1 MVGMKLPKV
10 VDDLTTSFEKLPG
23 IGRRTAQRLAFYL
36 LRVPQRDLDLFAKSL
51 GNLKKE
57 TQLCEICHNL
67 TDQERCGICAD
78 SSREKSQVCVVES
91 FQDVLALEKSG
102 SYRGV
107 YHVLHGAISPLN
119 NIGPEELYIDTLL
132 TRVDNGKISEII
144 LATNTSL
151 EGEAT
156 ALYIADR
163 VEDRKQL
170 NSELAALRITRIGR
184 GLPTGV
190 ELEYADDETLSQA
203 MGARKGI

>member
-1 MVGMKLPKV
+1 MRLPKV
-10 VDDLTTSFEKLPG
+10 VEDLTTSFEKLPG
-23 IGRRTAQRLAFYL
+23 IGRRSAQRLAFYL
-36 LRVPQRDLDLFAKSL
+36 LRVPQRDLDGFAKAL
-51 GNLKKE
+51 TDLKRK
-57 TQLCEICHNL
+57 TQLCTICHNL
-67 TDQERCGICAD
+67 TESEECSVCGDA
-78 SSREKSQVCVVES
+78 SRDHAQVCVVES

-102 SYRGV
+102 GYAGI

-132 TRVDNGKISEII
+132 TRVDSGKIAEII

-163 VEDRKQL
+163 VEERRKVNDQL
-170 NSELAALRITRIGR
+170 AKIRVTRIGR

-203 MGARKGI
+203 MGARRGM

>member
-1 MVGMKLPKV
+1 MKLPKV
-10 VDDLTTSFEKLPG
+10 VEDLTTSFEKLPG
-23 IGRRTAQRLAFYL
+23 IGHRTAQRLAFYL
-36 LRVPQRDLDLFAKSL
+36 LRVPQRDLDAFGKSL
-51 GNLKKE
+51 AELKKR
-57 TQLCEICHNL
+57 TQICRTCHNL
-67 TDQERCGICAD
+67 TEEEICSVCLDSQRDQA
-78 SSREKSQVCVVES
+78 QVCVVES
-91 FQDVLALEKSG
+91 FQDVIALEKSG

-107 YHVLHGAISPLN
+107 YHVLHGSISPLN

-132 TRVDNGKISEII
+132 ARVEDGKIGEII

-163 VEDRKQL
+163 VEERKKG
-170 NSELAALRITRIGR
+170 NRSLAALRVTRIGR

-203 MGARKGI
+203 LGGRKGI